1 MELKTFPYYPT
12 SRVWRRKE
20 FEKFIRYQGYLWKG
34 IDIKQTMHGLALSW
48 SYMPHAFDVK
58 CGKMNTPLHTFL
70 NDKEKIKKKMEL
82 FGSVESSSGLRKAL
96 KIISGTQGVSNF
108 RPTAADAIYKRFLP
122 NGGLTWDMSG
132 GYGGR
137 LLGAIKSQIH
147 YIATEPAKETFD
159 GLNQIV
165 NDWGNQS
172 NLFKVRQRLEII
184 QSGSEDYVPEK
195 ESLELCFTSPP
206 YFDTEKYSDENT
218 QSYIKFPSKA
228 EWLEGF
234 LRKTIQNCYYGLKPR
249 HYLII
254 NIANVSSFSNLE
266 EECKRIVEE
275 EGFWYVNNFNLT
287 LSKMPGKNVKAGKKY
302 EPIFVFRKE

>member
-1 MELKTFPYYPT
+1 MELKIFPYYPT
-12 SRVWRRKE
+12 SRAWRRKE

-48 SYMPHAFDVK
+48 SYMPHAFSVQCK
-58 CGKMNTPLHTFL
+58 GMKTPLQTFEG
-70 NDKEKIKKKMEL
+70 DKEKILEKMDL
-82 FGSVESSSGLRKAL
+82 LGHNKTPSGLRKVL
-96 KIISGTQGVSNF
+96 KVMTGSQGVSNF

-122 NGGLTWDMSG
+122 NGGVTWDMSG

-184 QSGSEDYVPEK
+184 QSGSVDYVPEK
-195 ESLELCFTSPP
+195 ESLDLCFTSPP
-206 YFDTEKYSDENT
+206 
-218 QSYIKFPSKA
+218 
-228 EWLEGF
+228 
-234 LRKTIQNCYYGLKPR
+234 
-249 HYLII
+249 
-254 NIANVSSFSNLE
+254 
-266 EECKRIVEE
+266 
-275 EGFWYVNNFNLT
+275 
-287 LSKMPGKNVKAGKKY
+287 
-302 EPIFVFRKE
+302 